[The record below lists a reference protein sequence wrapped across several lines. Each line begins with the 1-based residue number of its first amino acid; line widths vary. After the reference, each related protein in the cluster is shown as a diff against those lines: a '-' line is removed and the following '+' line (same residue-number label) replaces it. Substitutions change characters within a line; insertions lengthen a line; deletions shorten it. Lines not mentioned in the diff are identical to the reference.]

1 MTTKLGVALLK
12 LRYHLDDNN
21 NPDLTRPR
29 LTVPQMAQLLDLTPR
44 QLYYRLGKASD
55 GQQFELKPGRPK
67 KALNPELVILAT
79 SMATLQR

>member
-1 MTTKLGVALLK
+1 MGVALLK
-12 LRYHLDDNN
+12 LRYHLDEKN

-55 GQQFELKPGRPK
+55 GL
-67 KALNPELVILAT
+67 
-79 SMATLQR
+79 

>member
-1 MTTKLGVALLK
+1 MTLKMGLALLK
-12 LRYHLDDNN
+12 LRYHLDEKN

-55 GQQFELKPGRPK
+55 GL
-67 KALNPELVILAT
+67 
-79 SMATLQR
+79 

>member
-1 MTTKLGVALLK
+1 MGVALLK
-12 LRYHLDDNN
+12 LRHHLDEKN

-44 QLYYRLGKASD
+44 QLYYRLGKASE
-55 GQQFELKPGRPK
+55 GIKFELKPGRTK
-67 KALNPELVILAT
+67 KALNQELFDLAT

>member
-1 MTTKLGVALLK
+1 MTTKMGLALLK
-12 LRYHLDDNN
+12 LRFHLDDNN

-55 GQQFELKPGRPK
+55 GLKFEFNPGRPK
-67 KALNPELVILAT
+67 KALNQELVDLAT

>member
-1 MTTKLGVALLK
+1 MGVALLK

-55 GQQFELKPGRPK
+55 DLKFELQPGRPK
-67 KALNPELVILAT
+67 KADNSELVQIAT

>member
-1 MTTKLGVALLK
+1 MTSKMGLALLK

-44 QLYYRLGKASD
+44 QLYYRLGKAEE
-55 GQQFELKPGRPK
+55 GHIFELKPVRPK
-67 KALNPELVILAT
+67 KAHN
-79 SMATLQR
+79 